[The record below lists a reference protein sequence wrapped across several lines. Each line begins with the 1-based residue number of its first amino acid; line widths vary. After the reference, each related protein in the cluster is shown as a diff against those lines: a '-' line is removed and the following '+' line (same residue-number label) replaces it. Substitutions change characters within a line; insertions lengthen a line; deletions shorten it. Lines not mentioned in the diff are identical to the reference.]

1 MLGIMLVI
9 VKHAIDLPLR
19 RVARAH
25 FQPLVATAAASGLC
39 LAVRALLPEL
49 PGPALVILTLLLL
62 LSSSVAFVFFNQ
74 ERILGFDGALTLHR
88 PQKGKR

>member
-1 MLGIMLVI
+1 
-9 VKHAIDLPLR
+9 
-19 RVARAH
+19 
-25 FQPLVATAAASGLC
+25 
-39 LAVRALLPEL
+39 L